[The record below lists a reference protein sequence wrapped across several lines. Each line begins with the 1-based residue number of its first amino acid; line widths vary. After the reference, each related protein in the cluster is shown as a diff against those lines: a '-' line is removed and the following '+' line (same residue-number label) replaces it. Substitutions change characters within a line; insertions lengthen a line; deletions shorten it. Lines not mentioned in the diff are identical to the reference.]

1 MHGALPPKPR
11 ATTFDTS
18 ASLTAP
24 GCTLNLFLPYA
35 PARPFSL
42 MMRQAR
48 RRLTVT
54 PDLPGD
60 ALILRDPFRPL
71 LAACAAAAAVAPDI
85 KVLKGRVVSGDQFV
99 SPAERK
105 ERILATFGDLCCEM
119 EGCTIAQAAYLNG
132 VPLVV
137 VRAISD
143 KPCAEGRV
151 VDYNTFEKKA
161 ACDCARIAARM
172 VKL

>member
-1 MHGALPPKPR
+1 M
-11 ATTFDTS
+11 
-18 ASLTAP
+18 
-24 GCTLNLFLPYA
+24 
-35 PARPFSL
+35 
-42 MMRQAR
+42 
-48 RRLTVT
+48 
-54 PDLPGD
+54 
-60 ALILRDPFRPL
+60 LRDGGL
-71 LAACAAAAAVAPDI
+71 H
-85 KVLKGRVVSGDQFV
+85 
-99 SPAERK
+99 
-105 ERILATFGDLCCEM
+105 
-119 EGCTIAQAAYLNG
+119 IAQASYLNG